1 MNCRVS
7 RIGGTPILV
16 RLPLEAVKRID
27 AIFDIERKIN
37 GCSIEDRVAA
47 RRERAASLVAD
58 LEDWMRAQ
66 RGKLSRHS
74 DLGKAMDYMLKRWAT
89 FTRFLDNGP
98 ICLTI
103 NAAELNPDLI
113 DPLA

>member
-1 MNCRVS
+1 VP
-7 RIGGTPILV
+7 PIL
-16 RLPLEAVKRID
+16 P
-27 AIFDIERKIN
+27 
-37 GCSIEDRVAA
+37 A
-47 RRERAASLVAD
+47 RAD
-58 LEDWMRAQ
+58 EV
-66 RGKLSRHS
+66 
-74 DLGKAMDYMLKRWAT
+74 LKRWAT